1 MRRLL
6 LVGLATACGIVV
18 QSVADP
24 IGVPAF
30 DGAVVLEGRG
40 LLQELPIVI
49 RRKLALALEALEL
62 FVRSDLDD
70 RSWVLLRLQQ
80 LVLLQ
85 IDLLLAGVYR
95 LNEARLVE
103 VLQAF
108 LQLAE
113 HQVVRILLINA
124 KEGLEVLVLSG
135 RLFDAVLRQ
144 LLEELLGR
152 EQEHFRI
159 GGLGLHDLLGD
170 KLLHELVEVQ
180 ALAAVHFAL
189 LGEELEESFDYPN

>member
-1 MRRLL
+1 M
-6 LVGLATACGIVV
+6 LVGLATAGGIVV
-18 QSVADP
+18 QSVADS

-108 LQLAE
+108 L
-113 HQVVRILLINA
+113 
-124 KEGLEVLVLSG
+124 
-135 RLFDAVLRQ
+135 
-144 LLEELLGR
+144 
-152 EQEHFRI
+152 
-159 GGLGLHDLLGD
+159 
-170 KLLHELVEVQ
+170 
-180 ALAAVHFAL
+180 
-189 LGEELEESFDYPN
+189 